1 MEYKNIKK
9 FKNDENI
16 ILAWKDDE
24 KTWHPYNV
32 ITIKN
37 NNKVEFVDPDERIS
51 IPYKEF
57 KHLHDEGLFIMVFES
72 VDECQNWCN
81 TQNDNNLGYFGMEC
95 DDRYEEIW
103 NNIFNV

>member
-9 FKNDENI
+9 FKNNENI

-24 KTWHPYNV
+24 ERWNPYNV

-37 NNKVEFVDPDERIS
+37 NDKVEFVDPDERIS

-57 KHLHDEGLFIMVFES
+57 KHLQDKDLFIIVFES

-81 TQNDNNLGYFGMEC
+81 AQNNNSEYFDLGYDERTG
-95 DDRYEEIW
+95 EIW
-103 NNIFNV
+103 NF